1 MSKKAVLVSYLAHN
15 VVFKIAVGD
24 PERDVAILRKMF
36 LEKFPDQTNVAF
48 QRYDAEWD
56 CDVDL
61 NDDDEV
67 YHKDKLQA
75 IVSPAQVSRNE

>member
-1 MSKKAVLVSYLAHN
+1 M
-15 VVFKIAVGD
+15 VFKIAVD
-24 PERDVAILRKMF
+24 NPEGDVAILRENF
-36 LEKFPDQTNVAF
+36 LLRFTDQLNVTF

-67 YHKDKLQA
+67 YDKDRLKA
-75 IVSPAQVSRNE
+75 IVSPAQVSELKLNVIMHVCEVDHCD